1 MSNRSIKK
9 CLHCGAPLRSFRQEN
24 RSKIFIR
31 GLTKKTAAI
40 WRNARISEL
49 KRRRELERE
58 STDGV
63 VLEEEEEAPSEEEL
77 QCPSV
82 NSLMKQS
89 YVTPLE
95 VKDHMIRLWSNQK
108 VLVNAIIGCCVIAES
123 AGEEGEEEGGVP
135 AEDIGPADV
144 FFLEV
149 IPVPP
154 SRFRPVSAIR
164 C

>member
-1 MSNRSIKK
+1 M
-9 CLHCGAPLRSFRQEN
+9 
-24 RSKIFIR
+24 
-31 GLTKKTAAI
+31 

-49 KRRRELERE
+49 KRRRELDQELR
-58 STDGV
+58 DGV
-63 VLEEEEEAPSEEEL
+63 VLEEGESTIGEDES

-95 VKDHMIRLWSNQK
+95 VRDHMTRLWSNQK
-108 VLVNAIIGCCVIAES
+108 ALVNAIIGCCAIAES
-123 AGEEGEEEGGVP
+123 ACEVGGGVP
-135 AEDIGPADV
+135 TEEISPADV

-154 SRFRPVSAIR
+154 SRFRPVSTLLLR
-164 C
+164 S